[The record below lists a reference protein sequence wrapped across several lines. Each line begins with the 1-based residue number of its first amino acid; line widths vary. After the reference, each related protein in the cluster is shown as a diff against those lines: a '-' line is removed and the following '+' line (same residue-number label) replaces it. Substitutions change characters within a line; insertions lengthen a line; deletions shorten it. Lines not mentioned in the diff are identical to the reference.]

1 MTEDQLARWLSEYPN
16 LIGLVERNP
25 KMRDYLSSRR
35 PKQDQVISRVD
46 EDTWNDIVTQLRK

>member
-25 KMRDYLSSRR
+25 KIREYLSSRR
-35 PKQDQVISRVD
+35 PKQDYLINRVD
-46 EDTWNDIVTQLRK
+46 EDTWNDIVNQLQK

>member
-25 KMRDYLSSRR
+25 KIRQYLSSRKPR
-35 PKQDQVISRVD
+35 QDYLINRVD
-46 EDTWNDIVTQLRK
+46 EDTWNDIVSQLQK

>member
-25 KMRDYLSSRR
+25 KIRDYLSSRR

-46 EDTWNDIVTQLRK
+46 EDTWNDIVKQLEK

>member
-25 KMRDYLSSRR
+25 KIRAYLSSRR
-35 PKQDQVISRVD
+35 PKRDYLINRVD
-46 EDTWNDIVTQLRK
+46 EDTWNDIVKQLQK

>member
-46 EDTWNDIVTQLRK
+46 EDTWNDIVTQLQK

>member
-25 KMRDYLSSRR
+25 KIREYLSRRRLKQDYL
-35 PKQDQVISRVD
+35 ISRVD
-46 EDTWNDIVTQLRK
+46 EDAWNDIVTQLQK

>member
-25 KMRDYLSSRR
+25 KIRQYLSSRR
-35 PKQDQVISRVD
+35 PRQDYLINRVD
-46 EDTWNDIVTQLRK
+46 EDTWNDIVSQLQK